1 MKNFGYRVLRV
12 ISLLCFYLIRLLL
25 NTLTMVFEMLAMFN
39 MNV

>member
-1 MKNFGYRVLRV
+1 MKYFGYRVLQV

-25 NTLTMVFEMLAMFN
+25 NTLTTVFEMLAMFN